1 MDSPRLP
8 LDWSLV
14 QVFLAVADTGS
25 LSAAARRLG
34 SSQPTVGRQVHEME
48 DRLGT
53 ALFRRQPR
61 GMALT
66 DAGQA
71 LLAPA
76 RAMQAAAGQLA
87 LAAAG
92 EADQLAGPVRI
103 TASVFMAHHV
113 LPPILAR
120 LRQQEPRIAIDLVA
134 SDSTDNLLFR
144 EADIAVRMYRPEQLD
159 IVTRHLCDVP
169 LGLFAATAYL
179 DRVGRPRDLDAL
191 SQLDFVGLDASDL
204 MIREMRKVGW
214 QVDRDWFKVRCDHQ
228 TSYWQLVRAGCGVGF
243 CQRPTALVDPVVEEI
258 PLPLPIPALPVWLAA
273 QDRMRRTPRV
283 RRVWDHLARHL
294 PPALSDPA
302 VLP

>member
-1 MDSPRLP
+1 MDKLNPP

-48 DRLGT
+48 DSLGT

-66 DAGQA
+66 EAGQA

-76 RAMQAAAGQLA
+76 RGMQTAAGQLA

-92 EADQLAGPVRI
+92 ESDQLAGSVRL
-103 TASVFMAHHV
+103 TTSVFMAHHV

-120 LRQQEPRIAIDLVA
+120 LRQEEPRIAINLVA
-134 SDSTDNLLFR
+134 TDSTDNLLFR

-179 DRVGRPRDLDAL
+179 DRVGRPKDLDAL
-191 SQLDFVGLDASDL
+191 SRMEFVGLDASDL
-204 MIREMRKVGW
+204 MIREMRKIGW

-243 CQRPTALVDPVVEEI
+243 CQRPTALADPEVEEI
-258 PLPLPIPALPVWLAA
+258 SLPMPVAVLPVWLAA

-294 PPALSDPA
+294 PPALSDAAKVP
-302 VLP
+302 

>member
-1 MDSPRLP
+1 MDKLNPP

-48 DRLGT
+48 DSLGT

-66 DAGQA
+66 EAGQA

-76 RAMQAAAGQLA
+76 RGMQTAAGQLA

-92 EADQLAGPVRI
+92 ESDQLAGSVRL
-103 TASVFMAHHV
+103 TTSVFMAHHV

-120 LRQQEPRIAIDLVA
+120 LRQEEPRIAINLVA
-134 SDSTDNLLFR
+134 TDSTDNLLFR

-179 DRVGRPRDLDAL
+179 DRVGRPKDLDAL
-191 SQLDFVGLDASDL
+191 SRMEFVGLDASDL
-204 MIREMRKVGW
+204 MIREMRKIGW

-243 CQRPTALVDPVVEEI
+243 CQRPTALTDPEVEEI
-258 PLPLPIPALPVWLAA
+258 SLPMPVAVLPVWLAA

-294 PPALSDPA
+294 PPALSDAAKVP
-302 VLP
+302 